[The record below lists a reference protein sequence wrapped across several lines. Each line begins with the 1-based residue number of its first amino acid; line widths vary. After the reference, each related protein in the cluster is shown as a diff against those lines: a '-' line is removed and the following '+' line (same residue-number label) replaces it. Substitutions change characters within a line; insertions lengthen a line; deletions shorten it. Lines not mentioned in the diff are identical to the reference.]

1 MPVVFL
7 SSKELELCAF
17 IGAKIVIMVE
27 IEPKHP
33 PPSSKS
39 RKQSASGIGIGGC
52 SSVGNTGTSSSTRR
66 SSRHNSA
73 TTRVNRQHN
82 RHHRMLE
89 PSSLPPRWGEGV
101 APPPTPQ
108 YNNTP
113 HVSPESSEMTGAGAS
128 IRYHRP
134 RRRIEREN
142 PASSSS
148 STLAFRSSQQS
159 MSCRTVAIL
168 VTWLQNYTL
177 YSVVWSENKNG
188 TNCHYFGLK

>member
-33 PPSSKS
+33 PTSSKS

-113 HVSPESSEMTGAGAS
+113 QVSPESSEMTAACAAAN
-128 IRYHRP
+128 RYHH
-134 RRRIEREN
+134 RRRIE
-142 PASSSS
+142 PASSAS
-148 STLAFRSSQQS
+148 STLAFRNSQQS
-159 MSCRTVAIL
+159 MSYRTVAIL
-168 VTWLQNYTL
+168 VT
-177 YSVVWSENKNG
+177 
-188 TNCHYFGLK
+188 

>member
-7 SSKELELCAF
+7 SSVELELCAF
-17 IGAKIVIMVE
+17 TIIGAKILVIMVE
-27 IEPKHP
+27 IEPKL

-39 RKQSASGIGIGGC
+39 RKHSASGNGTGC
-52 SSVGNTGTSSSTRR
+52 SVTGTSSTRR
-66 SSRHNSA
+66 RSRHNNIS
-73 TTRVNRQHN
+73 TRGVRQHTN

-89 PSSLPPRWGEGV
+89 PSNLPPRWGEGV

-128 IRYHRP
+128 IRYHHH

-168 VTWLQNYTL
+168 VT
-177 YSVVWSENKNG
+177 
-188 TNCHYFGLK
+188 

>member
-1 MPVVFL
+1 MLPVVFL
-7 SSKELELCAF
+7 SSVELELCAF
-17 IGAKIVIMVE
+17 TIIGAKILVIMVE
-27 IEPKHP
+27 IEPKYP
-33 PPSSKS
+33 PPARSSSKS
-39 RKQSASGIGIGGC
+39 RKHSASGNGTGC
-52 SSVGNTGTSSSTRR
+52 SVTGTSSTRR
-66 SSRHNSA
+66 RSRHNNIS
-73 TTRVNRQHN
+73 TRGVRQHTN

-89 PSSLPPRWGEGV
+89 PSNLPPRWGEGV

-128 IRYHRP
+128 IRYHHH

-168 VTWLQNYTL
+168 VT
-177 YSVVWSENKNG
+177 
-188 TNCHYFGLK
+188 

>member
-1 MPVVFL
+1 MLPVVFL
-7 SSKELELCAF
+7 SSVELELCAF
-17 IGAKIVIMVE
+17 TIIGAKILVIMVE
-27 IEPKHP
+27 IEPKYP
-33 PPSSKS
+33 PPRSSSKS
-39 RKQSASGIGIGGC
+39 RKHSASGNGTGC
-52 SSVGNTGTSSSTRR
+52 SVTGTSSTRR
-66 SSRHNSA
+66 RSRHN
-73 TTRVNRQHN
+73 TRGVRQHTN

-113 HVSPESSEMTGAGAS
+113 HVSPESSEMTTGAGAS
-128 IRYHRP
+128 IRYHHH

-168 VTWLQNYTL
+168 VT
-177 YSVVWSENKNG
+177 
-188 TNCHYFGLK
+188 

>member
-1 MPVVFL
+1 MLPVVFL
-7 SSKELELCAF
+7 SSVELELCAF
-17 IGAKIVIMVE
+17 TIIGAKILVIMVE

-33 PPSSKS
+33 PPRSSSKS
-39 RKQSASGIGIGGC
+39 RKHSASGNGTGC
-52 SSVGNTGTSSSTRR
+52 SVTGTSSSTRR
-66 SSRHNSA
+66 RSRHNNIS
-73 TTRVNRQHN
+73 TRGVRQHTN

-89 PSSLPPRWGEGV
+89 PSNLPPRWGEGV

-128 IRYHRP
+128 IRYHHH

-168 VTWLQNYTL
+168 VT
-177 YSVVWSENKNG
+177 
-188 TNCHYFGLK
+188 

>member
-1 MPVVFL
+1 MLPVVFL
-7 SSKELELCAF
+7 SSVELELCAF
-17 IGAKIVIMVE
+17 TIIGAKILVIMVE
-27 IEPKHP
+27 IEPKYP
-33 PPSSKS
+33 PPRSSSKS
-39 RKQSASGIGIGGC
+39 RKHSASGNGTGC
-52 SSVGNTGTSSSTRR
+52 SVTGTSSSTRR
-66 SSRHNSA
+66 RSRHNTIS
-73 TTRVNRQHN
+73 RGVRQHTN

-89 PSSLPPRWGEGV
+89 PSNLPPRWGEGV

-113 HVSPESSEMTGAGAS
+113 QVSPESSEMTGAGAS
-128 IRYHRP
+128 IRYHHH

-168 VTWLQNYTL
+168 VT
-177 YSVVWSENKNG
+177 
-188 TNCHYFGLK
+188 

>member
-1 MPVVFL
+1 MLPVVFL
-7 SSKELELCAF
+7 SSVELELCAF
-17 IGAKIVIMVE
+17 TIIGAKILVIMVE
-27 IEPKHP
+27 IEPKYP
-33 PPSSKS
+33 PPPRSSSKS
-39 RKQSASGIGIGGC
+39 RKPSASGNGTGC
-52 SSVGNTGTSSSTRR
+52 SFTGTSSTRR
-66 SSRHNSA
+66 RSRHNTIS
-73 TTRVNRQHN
+73 TRGVRQHTN

-128 IRYHRP
+128 IRYHH

-168 VTWLQNYTL
+168 VT
-177 YSVVWSENKNG
+177 
-188 TNCHYFGLK
+188 